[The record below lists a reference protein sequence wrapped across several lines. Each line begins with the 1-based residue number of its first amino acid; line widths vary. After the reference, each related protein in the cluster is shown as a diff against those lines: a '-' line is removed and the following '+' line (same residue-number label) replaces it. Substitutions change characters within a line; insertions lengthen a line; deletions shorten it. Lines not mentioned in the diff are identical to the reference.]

1 MTGPKA
7 YRLEEIS
14 GDAFSSLD
22 VAQQA
27 AVGPLAD
34 ALTTTIRQML
44 QDGRLIVQNDRIMP
58 ARRRK

>member
-7 YRLEEIS
+7 YRLEEIG

-27 AVGPLAD
+27 AIGPLAD
-34 ALTTTIRQML
+34 ALTATIRQML
-44 QDGRLIVQNDRIMP
+44 QDGRLTIKNGRIVP
-58 ARRRK
+58 AHHRK